1 MREYEIL
8 DLIGE
13 TADIIADYH
22 GMNVPYCESMDMS
35 LFHQP
40 VLAMLDDPDDQP
52 DLGDLQFLAE
62 NNRLLPDSLSGAT
75 LDEFKAY
82 CKEHRDSILDE
93 IEAVCEEYTTA
104 YETDDGYDGDE
115 DIPFWEEED

>member
-1 MREYEIL
+1 MREYQIL
-8 DLIGE
+8 DLIAE

-40 VLAMLDDPDDQP
+40 ILAMLDDEES

-62 NNRLLPDSLSGAT
+62 NNRLLPDTLSEAS
-75 LDEFKAY
+75 LDEFQAY
-82 CKEHRDSILDE
+82 CKEHRDEILDE
-93 IEAVCEEYTTA
+93 IEQECQDYINA
-104 YETDDGYDGDE
+104 YK
-115 DIPFWEEED
+115 

>member
-1 MREYEIL
+1 MREYQIL
-8 DLIGE
+8 DLIAE

-40 VLAMLDDPDDQP
+40 ILAMLDDEEP

-62 NNRLLPDSLSGAT
+62 NNRLLPESLKEAT
-75 LDEFKAY
+75 MDEFRTY
-82 CKEHRDSILDE
+82 CKEHREKILNE
-93 IEAVCEEYTTA
+93 IEGDCREYLIAYSEYT
-104 YETDDGYDGDE
+104 EDDE
-115 DIPFWEEED
+115 

>member
-8 DLIGE
+8 DLIAE

-40 VLAMLDDPDDQP
+40 ILAMLDNEDDGEP
-52 DLGDLQFLAE
+52 DLDDLQFLAA
-62 NNRLLPDSLSGAT
+62 NARLLPKELSLSNMT
-75 LDEFKAY
+75 EFKRY
-82 CKEHRDSILDE
+82 CKEHRDKILDE
-93 IEAVCEEYTTA
+93 IESECQTYINA
-104 YETDDGYDGDE
+104 YK
-115 DIPFWEEED
+115 

>member
-8 DLIGE
+8 DLIAE

-40 VLAMLDDPDDQP
+40 VLAMLDDEEP
-52 DLGDLQFLAE
+52 DLGDLRFLAQ
-62 NNRLLPDSLSGAT
+62 NNRLLPKSLAEAT
-75 LDEFKAY
+75 MEQFKAY
-82 CKEHRDSILDE
+82 CKEHRDGILDE
-93 IEAVCEEYTTA
+93 IESECLRYINA
-104 YETDDGYDGDE
+104 YK
-115 DIPFWEEED
+115 